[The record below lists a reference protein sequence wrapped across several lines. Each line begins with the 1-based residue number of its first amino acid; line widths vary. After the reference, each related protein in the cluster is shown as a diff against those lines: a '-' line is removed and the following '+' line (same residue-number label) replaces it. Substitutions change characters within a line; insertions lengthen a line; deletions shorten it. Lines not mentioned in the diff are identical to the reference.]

1 MKNSV
6 FLFLSVS
13 QQVNTMLSRTPLR
26 FLLEVPL
33 HSWAAEPAA
42 GKDHCCHPQ
51 GQEETLQAA
60 ANALLL
66 KTLSPESGIA
76 TGYQLITNL
85 LPKANLLRKL

>member
-1 MKNSV
+1 M
-6 FLFLSVS
+6 
-13 QQVNTMLSRTPLR
+13 MLSGTPLR

-60 ANALLL
+60 ASAL
-66 KTLSPESGIA
+66 
-76 TGYQLITNL
+76 
-85 LPKANLLRKL
+85 